1 LVEGTAGRRRK
12 DAVTPVR
19 GGVRGHDVE
28 QVREVVLG
36 QVGVATAIGTS
47 LPGLAR
53 IVAMAAAV
61 AASSGWA
68 ECSL

>member
-1 LVEGTAGRRRK
+1 
-12 DAVTPVR
+12 
-19 GGVRGHDVE
+19 
-28 QVREVVLG
+28 
-36 QVGVATAIGTS
+36 VATTSNKYEKSFWARSVWTTAIGTS